1 LLQYDYF
8 SAVATSMVVATS
20 SAEAAS
26 KSAVESSA
34 ATTAVVVVVVIV
46 STAEASS
53 KSATKSATIVVMVV
67 MVAATSAAASSMNV
81 NYFLDDF
88 VMATV
93 VMWFRDVNSYMYTV
107 RNKIMKNVRPDVP
120 SDLLFFAESGRTVGE
135 HSP

>member
-8 SAVATSMVVATS
+8 SAVTTSMVVATS

-26 KSAVESSA
+26 KSA

-67 MVAATSAAASSMNV
+67 MVAAAASAAASMNV

-88 VMATV
+88 VVATV